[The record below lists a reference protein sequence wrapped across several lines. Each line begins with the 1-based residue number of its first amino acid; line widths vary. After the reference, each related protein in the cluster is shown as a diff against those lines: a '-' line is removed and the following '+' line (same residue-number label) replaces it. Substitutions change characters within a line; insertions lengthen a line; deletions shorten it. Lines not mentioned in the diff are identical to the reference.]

1 MLSDFKALWNTN
13 FLEDLSIEVTDYDV
27 PNGIVGKIV
36 TYNMEERQR
45 VKIVD
50 YQGSKQIDRTKID
63 EKLRER
69 NVELRLDS
77 FLDESVVRRVEG
89 VLRSF
94 MAEKGFTNAEV
105 THTITPVAG
114 GPKLVNVTF
123 KVSEG
128 PRSRSARSISSATR
142 RSATARLQRKLKENK
157 PKGIISFITGSGTY
171 KEAEYEADVE
181 RVVEY
186 YQNQGYV
193 RARVGQPELKTL
205 ENTKD
210 GKTRWIQLRIPGH
223 RGRRATGSAS

>member
-1 MLSDFKALWNTN
+1 MLSDFRALWNTN
-13 FLEDLSIEVTDYDV
+13 FLEDLSIEVTDYEF
-27 PNGIVGKIV
+27 PNGTVGKIV

-94 MAEKGFTNAEV
+94 MTEKGFTNAEV

-123 KVSEG
+123 NVSEG
-128 PRSRSARSISSATR
+128 PKIKIREIDSSATR
-142 RSATARLQRKLKENK
+142 RSATAA
-157 PKGIISFITGSGTY
+157 S
-171 KEAEYEADVE
+171 
-181 RVVEY
+181 
-186 YQNQGYV
+186 
-193 RARVGQPELKTL
+193 
-205 ENTKD
+205 
-210 GKTRWIQLRIPGH
+210 
-223 RGRRATGSAS
+223 SAA